1 MGVRPRSGD
10 GVSKSLERHGKLMV
24 TRRGVY
30 MVRGDRKLK
39 NIQLISWDQL
49 LGPAPGV
56 SPDSVLH
63 KSTPP
68 ES

>member
-1 MGVRPRSGD
+1 
-10 GVSKSLERHGKLMV
+10 MV